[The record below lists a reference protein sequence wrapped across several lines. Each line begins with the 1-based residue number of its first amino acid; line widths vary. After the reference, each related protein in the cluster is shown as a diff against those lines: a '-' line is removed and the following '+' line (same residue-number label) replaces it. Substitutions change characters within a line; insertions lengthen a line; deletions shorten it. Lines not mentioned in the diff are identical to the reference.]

1 MTRSLCQISSCPDH
15 GKYCRRPG
23 HTGFVVPEKKTIAK
37 KSETQKELDK
47 RFAKE
52 KSKYLKAHPF
62 CEAKIEGE
70 CQKVSMDVHHKKGKV
85 GEDDYLNPAYF
96 LACCRKCHTI
106 IEANPRFAKDMG
118 FSVSRLTKVKK
129 AS

>member
-1 MTRSLCQISSCPDH
+1 MKKDLCENKACSNYGRYSR
-15 GKYCRRPG
+15 YC
-23 HTGFVVPEKKTIAK
+23 HHIGFTVPEKKEIPK
-37 KSETQKELDK
+37 KSENQKDLDK
-47 RFAKE
+47 KFAKE

-85 GEDDYLNPAYF
+85 GEEDYLNPAFF

-118 FSVSRLTKVKK
+118 FSVSRLQKVKK